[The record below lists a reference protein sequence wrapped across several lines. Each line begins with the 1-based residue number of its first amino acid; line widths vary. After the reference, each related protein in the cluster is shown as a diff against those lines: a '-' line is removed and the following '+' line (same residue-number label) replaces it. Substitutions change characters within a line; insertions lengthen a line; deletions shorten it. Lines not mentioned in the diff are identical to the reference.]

1 MESGR
6 GHVFS
11 GIIRD
16 ITERKQAKA
25 RFTKAAY
32 YDFLT
37 GLPNWRLFMELLA
50 QAIARVRR
58 IEKSVALLFL
68 DLDNFKLINETLG
81 HVESDTVLRIVANWF
96 TGCVR
101 ETDAVARVGG
111 EDTGAAS
118 APSASDREGHVV
130 ARLGGDEFTFL
141 LESIHSPRDAERI
154 A

>member
-1 MESGR
+1 
-6 GHVFS
+6 VAF
-11 GIIRD
+11 
-16 ITERKQAKA
+16 
-25 RFTKAAY
+25 F
-32 YDFLT
+32 
-37 GLPNWRLFMELLA
+37 LA
-50 QAIARVRR
+50 Q
-58 IEKSVALLFL
+58 
-68 DLDNFKLINETLG
+68 G
-81 HVESDTVLRIVANWF
+81 HEFFRLRIVANWF